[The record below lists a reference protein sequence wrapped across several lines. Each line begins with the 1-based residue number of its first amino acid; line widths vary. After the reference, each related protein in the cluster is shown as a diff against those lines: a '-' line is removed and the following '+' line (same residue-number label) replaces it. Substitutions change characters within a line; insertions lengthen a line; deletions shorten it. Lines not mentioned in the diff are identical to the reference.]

1 MSRYIAVILLL
12 AALLLPLTAAAAGN
26 VPTAATTIARQLDE
40 QLMMRYAGS
49 DPEVSKKDQQALAR
63 AHIIIMGTTPANLND
78 LNEASPLARQMM
90 EEVTRWLM
98 NAGYRFQELR
108 KGSDIYF
115 DKKKGEFILTRDVKR
130 LASRVGTSQAIMAGT
145 YVVSGEQVRFNI
157 RLIHTSSNEVLAMGS
172 GTVPITDDLMP
183 LLRDPS
189 PGGKGGVTP
198 TVNTRLQ

>member
-1 MSRYIAVILLL
+1 MRLYLVIILVM

-26 VPTAATTIARQLDE
+26 VPTAATRIAKQLDE
-40 QLMMRYAGS
+40 QLMMRYAGT
-49 DPEVSKKDQQALAR
+49 DPAESKKSQQALAR
-63 AHIIIMGTTPANLND
+63 ANIMIMGTTPANLND

-90 EEVTRWLM
+90 EEISRWLI

-108 KGSDIYF
+108 KGRDIYF
-115 DKKKGEFILTRDVKR
+115 DKRKGEFILTRDVNR
-130 LASRVGTSQAIMAGT
+130 LANKIGTSQAIMAGT

-157 RLIHTSSNEVLAMGS
+157 RLIHTTSNEVLAMGS
-172 GTVPITDDLMP
+172 GTIPITEDLLP

-198 TVNTRLQ
+198 SVNTRLQ

>member
-49 DPEVSKKDQQALAR
+49 DPEVSKKEKQALAR

-157 RLIHTSSNEVLAMGS
+157 RLIHTNSNEVLAMGS

>member
-49 DPEVSKKDQQALAR
+49 DPEVSKKEQQALAR

-115 DKKKGEFILTRDVKR
+115 DKRKGEFILTRDVKR
-130 LASRVGTSQAIMAGT
+130 LASRVGTSQAIMGGT

-157 RLIHTSSNEVLAMGS
+157 RLIHTNSNEVLAMGS

>member
-1 MSRYIAVILLL
+1 MRLYLVIILVM

-26 VPTAATTIARQLDE
+26 VPTAATRIAKQLDE
-40 QLMMRYAGS
+40 QLMMRYAGT
-49 DPEVSKKDQQALAR
+49 DPAERKKSQQAVAR
-63 AHIIIMGTTPANLND
+63 ANIMIMGTTPANLND

-90 EEVTRWLM
+90 EEVSRWLI

-108 KGSDIYF
+108 KGRDIYF
-115 DKKKGEFILTRDVKR
+115 DKKKGEFILTRDVNR
-130 LASRVGTSQAIMAGT
+130 LASKVGTSQAIMAGT

-157 RLIHTSSNEVLAMGS
+157 RLIHTTSNEVLAMGS
-172 GTVPITDDLMP
+172 GTIPITEDLLP

-198 TVNTRLQ
+198 SVNTRLQ

>member
-1 MSRYIAVILLL
+1 MRLYLVIILVM

-26 VPTAATTIARQLDE
+26 VPTAATRIAKQLDE
-40 QLMMRYAGS
+40 QLMMRYAGT
-49 DPEVSKKDQQALAR
+49 DPAESKKSQQAVAR
-63 AHIIIMGTTPANLND
+63 ANIMIMGTTPANLND

-90 EEVTRWLM
+90 EEVSRWLI

-108 KGSDIYF
+108 KGRDIYF
-115 DKKKGEFILTRDVKR
+115 DKKKGEFILTRDVNR
-130 LASRVGTSQAIMAGT
+130 LASKVGTSQAIMAGT

-157 RLIHTSSNEVLAMGS
+157 RLIHTTSNEVLAMGS
-172 GTVPITDDLMP
+172 GTIPITEDLLP

-198 TVNTRLQ
+198 SVNTRLQ

>member
-1 MSRYIAVILLL
+1 MNRFFITTLVL
-12 AALLLPLTAAAAGN
+12 AALLFPLTAAAAGN
-26 VPTAATTIARQLDE
+26 VPRAAVSIAKQLDE
-40 QLMMRYAGS
+40 QLMMRFAGDNS
-49 DPEVSKKDQQALAR
+49 EMSRKDRESLAR
-63 AHIIIMGTTPANLND
+63 ARIMIMGTTPVNINNLD
-78 LNEASPLARQMM
+78 EASPLARQMT
-90 EEVTRWLM
+90 EEISRWLI
-98 NAGYRFQELR
+98 NEGYRFQELR

-157 RLIHTSSNEVLAMGS
+157 RLIHTNSNEVLAMGS